1 MAVDRRLLF
10 LMHRAH
16 RALTARANAVAI
28 SELGV
33 SSAQL
38 AMLYHVAKHPG
49 CTMSDVASL
58 LDLNKS
64 AASGMVQRLERA
76 GMLRREP
83 DPRDGRA
90 SLLFVT
96 DKGEAKRS
104 QSLAVVRRLTTELTG
119 AFTAA
124 EVDVIYRFLNLIVDR
139 YANDEHEGR
148 EP

>member
-1 MAVDRRLLF
+1 VPIDRRLVF

-38 AMLYHVAKHPG
+38 AMLYHVAKHAG
-49 CTMSDVASL
+49 CTMSDVADV

-76 GMLRREP
+76 GLLRREP

-90 SLLFVT
+90 SRLTVT
-96 DKGEAKRS
+96 EKGEAKRV
-104 QSLAVVRRLTTELTG
+104 QSLPLVRRLSSELT
-119 AFTAA
+119 ANFSAE
-124 EVDVIYRFLNLIVDR
+124 EVDVIHRFLNLIVDR
-139 YANDEHEGR
+139 YTNEEPEGR
-148 EP
+148 EA